1 MFDIKDKNVLITGAT
16 SGIGRAAVLSLS
28 NMGANISFI
37 ARNSEKADKLCQ
49 EIFDKTGKRPN
60 SIIADLS
67 SQEDIKK
74 AAHEYIQLGIPLH
87 VLLNNAGI
95 MNGSR
100 RETVDGFEEIFAVNH
115 LAYYSLTALLL
126 DKIKESA
133 PGRIV
138 NVSSGAHKFVKNMD
152 FDDLQSEKTY
162 KPFKVYGY
170 SKLANIL
177 FTKKLASLLKN
188 DSVTVNCLHP
198 GFVSTSLGQQPE
210 GGWSPSFIL
219 KILIA
224 PLTKL
229 FARSGDKGAESSIYL
244 CSSPEVSETTG
255 EYFFNC
261 KVEKTTQGARN
272 EDDADRLW
280 KVSSQ
285 LTGIS
290 L

>member
-1 MFDIKDKNVLITGAT
+1 VFDIKGKNVLITGAT
-16 SGIGRAAVLSLS
+16 SGIGRAAALSLS

-37 ARNSEKADKLCQ
+37 ARNSEKADKLCK
-49 EIFDKTGKRPN
+49 EIFDNTDKRPN
-60 SIIADLS
+60 SIIADMS

-74 AAHEYIQLGIPLH
+74 AAHKYIQLGIPLH

-95 MNGSR
+95 MNSSR

-133 PGRIV
+133 PSRIV
-138 NVSSGAHKFVKNMD
+138 NVSSGAHKFVKSMD

-198 GFVSTSLGQQPE
+198 GFVSTSLGQQNDFP
-210 GGWSPSFIL
+210 ILL
-219 KILIA
+219 KILIT
-224 PLTKL
+224 PLAKL

-244 CSSPEVSETTG
+244 CSSSEVSETTG

-280 KVSSQ
+280 NVSSQ

>member
-16 SGIGRAAVLSLS
+16 SGIGRAAALSLS

-95 MNGSR
+95 MNSSR
-100 RETVDGFEEIFAVNH
+100 RETVDRFEEIFAVNH

-138 NVSSGAHKFVKNMD
+138 NVSSGAHTFVKNMD

-198 GFVSTSLGQQPE
+198 GFVSTSLGQQNDFP
-210 GGWSPSFIL
+210 IL
-219 KILIA
+219 KFFIT